1 MCRMYGFGAMSTV
14 FTTCYE
20 LTSERGS
27 FYLQSHGYHA
37 AGRCAVNCNI
47 TNANIQVSLVTT
59 YIYDYRTQ
67 IRLDGILMT
76 ITEQE
81 VPDLYTQWLQYLI
94 SQTQFN
100 LSVKYV
106 AMAALIAAY
115 STGSKRRLYA
125 WLSQVHHR
133 TSMDVHGGRSLLVAA
148 VLCVHASRPSLR
160 IACGARSPRCGCIN
174 LCSVTRWITTAV
186 FKLFWPPTPILLTH
200 SWRTPTLVTV
210 KFTAKY

>member
-1 MCRMYGFGAMSTV
+1 MYGFGAMSTV

-27 FYLQSHGYHA
+27 FYLQSHRYHA

-81 VPDLYTQWLQYLI
+81 VPDLYTQ
-94 SQTQFN
+94 
-100 LSVKYV
+100 
-106 AMAALIAAY
+106 
-115 STGSKRRLYA
+115 
-125 WLSQVHHR
+125 
-133 TSMDVHGGRSLLVAA
+133 
-148 VLCVHASRPSLR
+148 
-160 IACGARSPRCGCIN
+160 
-174 LCSVTRWITTAV
+174 
-186 FKLFWPPTPILLTH
+186 
-200 SWRTPTLVTV
+200 
-210 KFTAKY
+210 